1 MPAIGSGTER
11 ITGGSSWW
19 KGPLHQMLRVTA
31 IAGIVLAGL
40 VLLFAAGFLW
50 FVTRIPDD
58 EITLDRNADGIVVLT
73 GGAARISDAI
83 ELLASGRGRRL
94 LISGV
99 HPTTNQSEI
108 SRLVPKHEKILACCV
123 DLDRSAVN
131 TVGNAT
137 ETRRWV
143 NDRGFRSLI
152 VVTSNY
158 HMPRALAEL
167 SHQLPGV
174 ALIAFPVV
182 THKPVL
188 DSANARLL
196 VSEYVKYIFAVV
208 RMRVEPEA
216 G

>member
-11 ITGGSSWW
+11 IVGGSSRW

-40 VLLFAAGFLW
+40 VLLFVAGFLW

-73 GGAARISDAI
+73 GGAARITDAV

-108 SRLVPKHEKILACCV
+108 SRLVPKHE
-123 DLDRSAVN
+123 
-131 TVGNAT
+131 
-137 ETRRWV
+137 
-143 NDRGFRSLI
+143 
-152 VVTSNY
+152 
-158 HMPRALAEL
+158 
-167 SHQLPGV
+167 
-174 ALIAFPVV
+174 
-182 THKPVL
+182 
-188 DSANARLL
+188 
-196 VSEYVKYIFAVV
+196 
-208 RMRVEPEA
+208 
-216 G
+216 